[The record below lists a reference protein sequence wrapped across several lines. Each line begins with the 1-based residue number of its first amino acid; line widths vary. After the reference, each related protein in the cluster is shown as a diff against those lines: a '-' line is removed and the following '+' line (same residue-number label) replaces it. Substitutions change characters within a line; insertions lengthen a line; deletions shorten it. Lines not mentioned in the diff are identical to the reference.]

1 MRLGLMGTTDDGK
14 RAATLLGTGALCAAT
29 YLIDILC
36 AGLNDPGS
44 AALTANVALPL
55 DLMVVALLAF
65 WITYVRPRGK
75 SLTTA
80 SLIIRY
86 EVPSQDAQPYR
97 EGERLRRQGL
107 CGGLRA
113 CCPEATSRDGV
124 GHVTG
129 MWDRRA
135 GMGAR
140 SVPERVRATR
150 PRGTTARAI
159 GGHHC
164 ACEYRSAAE
173 GGRRRTRMGR
183 CVGKTG
189 EGRGYVPDPGRAS
202 GSGTATPGSGDWAV
216 APSASAPVRGLLGEH
231 SRADDADRI
240 WALARVSCVRGVT
253 PARDA
258 RRVREQSAL
267 SLALPS
273 VALGERDRGE
283 LLDALG
289 RRQGPPLASGRALAE
304 ASSRLVAAC
313 GRVVGSGS
321 LPDDLAGKGCRLGAT
336 HCDQTGLPVA

>member
-86 EVPSQDAQPYR
+86 EVPSRDAQPYR

-107 CGGLRA
+107 CRGLRA

-150 PRGTTARAI
+150 PGGTTARAI

-164 ACEYRSAAE
+164 ACGCRSAAE
-173 GGRRRTRMGR
+173 GGRRTRMGR
-183 CVGKTG
+183 CVGKAG

-216 APSASAPVRGLLGEH
+216 APSASAPVRGLLGER

-253 PARDA
+253 PAGDA
-258 RRVREQSAL
+258 RRVRGQSAP

-283 LLDALG
+283 PPGALG
-289 RRQGPPLASGRALAE
+289 RRRGPPLASGRALAE